1 MKTKTLLPLT
11 ATLLLA
17 GCAPDHSAKLNQ
29 TNAEQITTLQDERDE
44 AKRDAEEWATKS
56 SQQEKRILALE
67 LAQERAELAADE
79 LWKAFD
85 EVEDAESAMIT
96 VSQNLARREQLL
108 REKNW
113 REGVPM
119 VLEDLAGFQATCRK
133 LFSAVSKTTDRE
145 IRIRNLHLQ
154 QSKTR
159 LGDLR

>member
-79 LWKAFD
+79 
-85 EVEDAESAMIT
+85 
-96 VSQNLARREQLL
+96 
-108 REKNW
+108 
-113 REGVPM
+113 
-119 VLEDLAGFQATCRK
+119 
-133 LFSAVSKTTDRE
+133 
-145 IRIRNLHLQ
+145 
-154 QSKTR
+154 
-159 LGDLR
+159 